1 MNEPIFKSAHQALTF
16 AHNFSR
22 GSLDR
27 PTMLKMADKVK
38 RTGRGLGGL
47 DGATQAGFIFLE
59 IKEMDRLHRN
69 IILAK
74 FLPQSAHCPHCGH
87 AVPSLDW
94 LEAIRYV
101 SDEAM
106 RRGVLSG
113 HLVHRLVRDGIVA
126 KYFGQKIL
134 LGDLAK
140 KANIS
145 DRTVTDQNGK
155 IVTWLRGAR
164 LVKKGK
170 GEYDQGIKGVE
181 AEAMEDAEARLQQ
194 AGIVGEAE
202 PLAA

>member
-27 PTMLKMADKVK
+27 PTMLKMADKFK
-38 RTGRGLGGL
+38 HSGRGLAGL
-47 DGATQAGFIFLE
+47 DGAAQAGFILRE
-59 IKEMDRLHRN
+59 IQDMDRLHQN

-74 FLPQSAHCPHCGH
+74 FLPQSGYCSHCGH

-94 LEAIRYV
+94 LESVRYV

-126 KYFGQKIL
+126 KYFGQKML

-140 KANIS
+140 KASIS

-155 IVTWLRGAR
+155 IIVWLRGAR

-170 GEYDQGIKGVE
+170 GEFDQGVKGVE
-181 AEAMEDAEARLQQ
+181 AEALEQAEALLRG
-194 AGIVGEAE
+194 AGIVGDVE
-202 PLAA
+202 LAAA